1 MNADEYKQRFE
12 KAYSLL
18 VEAHAFFFVWKG
30 LQKKEYEQY
39 WKELYFWNA
48 VICALDRSWMLSL
61 AKIYENSTYSE
72 KDEIISIYSLVEHQP
87 DEERKKKAK
96 EILENKSEILKNI
109 SIIRHNLG
117 AHNNAK
123 HTLAPNDLFKKFPL
137 KSNEIDSLFE
147 MTIDIFH
154 LLHPENDYG
163 LNMDQFNEMCVLDV
177 KMIMKKLK
185 YYDNERQKHYE
196 KCKKGE
202 IPQSVF
208 PPDMDFS

>member
-1 MNADEYKQRFE
+1 MNEVEYKQRFE
-12 KAYSLL
+12 KAYQLL
-18 VEAHAFFFVWKG
+18 VEAHAFYFTWKG
-30 LQKKEYEQY
+30 LQKEEYRQY
-39 WKELYFWNA
+39 WKELSFWNA

-61 AKIYENSTYSE
+61 AKIYEKSDYSE
-72 KDEIISIYSLVEHQP
+72 KDEIISIYSLVEHQT

-96 EILENKSEILKNI
+96 EILENKREVLKNI

-123 HTLAPNDLFKKFPL
+123 YILNPNDLLEKFPI
-137 KSNEIDSLFE
+137 KYDEINSLFE

-154 LLHPENDYG
+154 LLHPENDNG
-163 LNMDQFNEMCVLDV
+163 LTMDLFNEECINDTR
-177 KMIMKKLK
+177 MIMKKLK
-185 YYDNERQKHYE
+185 YYDNERQRHYE
-196 KCKKGE
+196 KCKNRE